1 MKSSSSLSL
10 NSNTS
15 SNTTVDTDSFE
26 QKKQQIVKQDPKT
39 IYECIRFIYTRNN
52 SEFLSYRCY
61 NNFEV
66 ENIFKVISK
75 NELNRRYFQ
84 NGLTQLKI
92 DNECY
97 FWEKQVEPEI
107 WQGLITIQFDVSD
120 FDYWFINLLA
130 TLARVYFQKHQN
142 INDYD
147 VYTKMVANTFA
158 SELKHTV
165 ENDQWESVGE
175 AFFSKSIDFF
185 TSRWQPLEA
194 VLPAF
199 PCKSSNIEKVA
210 GDMPDKGEE
219 LALSRLIQFA
229 DSIAK
234 IYPPGII
241 IWIVSDGHVFSDC
254 IGVDDSKVNRYFQ
267 ELQNLYQNLKPK
279 DSNPIRFC
287 SLPEIFKC
295 FGNSGFDVGWVENV
309 TLGHHLHTEI
319 DDQSEF
325 CRKILVSSCDTDCGK
340 LRQDITTTGHP
351 RLSLF
356 RGFSKF
362 MTEDLALHPTTSHL
376 TRKKFKKI
384 VAKIAFEM
392 IKRNDAYSNLVELMF
407 LFHLRFSIHAHCN
420 SGPKFGISLLSKTG
434 DNQCRPINTIQDH
447 KEPRNTDLLH
457 IPTPWHNSVVKIDN
471 CDIYFIIKSNKVE
484 EEIRKGNG
492 SGGWDPN
499 NLHYIFFSNQ

>member
-1 MKSSSSLSL
+1 
-10 NSNTS
+10 
-15 SNTTVDTDSFE
+15 
-26 QKKQQIVKQDPKT
+26 
-39 IYECIRFIYTRNN
+39 
-52 SEFLSYRCY
+52 
-61 NNFEV
+61 
-66 ENIFKVISK
+66 
-75 NELNRRYFQ
+75 
-84 NGLTQLKI
+84 
-92 DNECY
+92 
-97 FWEKQVEPEI
+97 
-107 WQGLITIQFDVSD
+107 
-120 FDYWFINLLA
+120 
-130 TLARVYFQKHQN
+130 
-142 INDYD
+142 
-147 VYTKMVANTFA
+147 MVANTFA

-229 DSIAK
+229 DSLQKYILSVLLF
-234 IYPPGII
+234 GLLVTVMCLV
-241 IWIVSDGHVFSDC
+241 IVLG
-254 IGVDDSKVNRYFQ
+254 DDSKVNRYFQ
-267 ELQNLYQNLKPK
+267 
-279 DSNPIRFC
+279 
-287 SLPEIFKC
+287 EIFKC

-319 DDQSEF
+319 DEQSEF

-407 LFHLRFSIHAHCN
+407 PFHLRFSIHAHCN
-420 SGPKFGISLLSKTG
+420 SGPKF
-434 DNQCRPINTIQDH
+434 
-447 KEPRNTDLLH
+447 
-457 IPTPWHNSVVKIDN
+457 VVKIDN